1 MKRVICSSSRDVNV
15 LNKLKSDIAD
25 IVDEVVRNYLGDDG
39 ADAITSD
46 YYVVEVTKD
55 DHTYARIEVRA
66 EVDYEGLEDLDEALN
81 EYVTKFD
88 SDAYFEPVDPGIT
101 ECYIN
106 YRKVAAAL
114 GTRSIESSKLSA
126 TILPKDIQSVMKAA
140 ADIRSREDLDSVI
153 SSLLSIDKNMY
164 TKYCALAKQSKSSPA
179 YLGKK
184 ISDEL
189 YFLLQDRD
197 AVTGATVTA
206 NSNYTQ
212 YMTRTLHR
220 QMFGIH
226 YTEVDTSPEAD
237 ALEMFRQFKATV
249 SEIHPYDDADYVWAK
264 IENGVIKYIKDRKL
278 VDKSYYMTADDWDV
292 ENSEWC
298 DEVINQAMEDLL
310 QLNKTV
316 ERRMM
321 YH

>member
-114 GTRSIESSKLSA
+114 GTRSIESSIITA
-126 TILPKDIQSVMKAA
+126 
-140 ADIRSREDLDSVI
+140 
-153 SSLLSIDKNMY
+153 SSDY
-164 TKYCALAKQSKSSPA
+164 TK
-179 YLGKK
+179 
-184 ISDEL
+184 
-189 YFLLQDRD
+189 
-197 AVTGATVTA
+197 
-206 NSNYTQ
+206 

-310 QLNKTV
+310 QLNKAV

-321 YH
+321 YD